1 MLYCPPKNWEGG
13 ERKGKAAAE
22 GKDKEEAGAGDIG
35 SGLEALRITTPSLGV
50 IGTCGNGRS
59 EQLRG
64 WLKVT
69 EWQWHTADSNAGS
82 WHLNLPSWQLLRC
95 QRANGRAGMKEG
107 PLGCK
112 YSILHILSFSL
123 STNNS
128 RISHTF
134 PETIIII
141 VLLKQLRSVRSVT

>member
-1 MLYCPPKNWEGG
+1 MLYCPPKNREGG

-82 WHLNLPSWQLLRC
+82 WHLKLATSEVPESKWQSWHEGGPPGLRIFHPSHPFIQ
-95 QRANGRAGMKEG
+95 
-107 PLGCK
+107 
-112 YSILHILSFSL
+112 SF
-123 STNNS
+123 
-128 RISHTF
+128 H
-134 PETIIII
+134 E
-141 VLLKQLRSVRSVT
+141 